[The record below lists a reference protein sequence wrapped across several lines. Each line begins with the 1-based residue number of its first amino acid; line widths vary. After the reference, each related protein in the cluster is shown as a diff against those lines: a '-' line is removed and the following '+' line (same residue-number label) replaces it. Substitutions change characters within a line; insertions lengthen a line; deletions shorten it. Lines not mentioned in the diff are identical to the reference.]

1 MLGVSVDDKPSK
13 VGSIGG
19 RRLSTPPSSWRAQ
32 ASPTRPEQPS
42 LASVG
47 SGMAAVAAFAHP
59 RAAGAWV
66 RPIFRCADGNV
77 NVPYTLT
84 TSLLS
89 VLCTYDIYMWLPC
102 TSWCTRPHLAA
113 CHLTR
118 RVTSAAW
125 AVPPR

>member
-47 SGMAAVAAFAHP
+47 GAGAAWPLVPHSRTAS
-59 RAAGAWV
+59 RAADARV
-66 RPIFRCADGNV
+66 RPIFLDFAQTVTQMCHIFTRNEPRAVYIADTHVRC
-77 NVPYTLT
+77 
-84 TSLLS
+84 
-89 VLCTYDIYMWLPC
+89 
-102 TSWCTRPHLAA
+102 
-113 CHLTR
+113 
-118 RVTSAAW
+118 
-125 AVPPR
+125 